1 MRKLFKNKYAL
12 LIICA
17 ILCLSIAM
25 VYTFSGSVNTSQ
37 KIRDINLNSKQV
49 DVQSILNEFSD
60 VDMDKNNER
69 ILFEG
74 TRKLDASLLKEID
87 NLSADDVNKLKTID
101 VRYSFKY
108 DMVNNIVTLK
118 ATMNMPDGTVKI
130 DTITGVGFINDANE
144 IDAVMNVD
152 GEGILLSE
160 MRNAGLI
167 DNVGWFSRIIK
178 KVAKVVAVAA
188 VVVAAVAVVV
198 ATAGVAAPAVVAAG
212 IGVTSTVV
220 ASTSLA
226 IAGYSAATAAVAA
239 GVYVAA
245 DRTENFEWQGT
256 TYKFKALTKEEIRRL
271 EYKDVFLAVI
281 GKDDRVYI
289 SPFILT
295 DREVVV
301 AARSGCY
308 FYCVSKTR
316 ANSVAKKANRE
327 YWPKLHET
335 DKKGYYDH
343 YHIYKVNDTSHFFFG
358 LPKG

>member
-1 MRKLFKNKYAL
+1 MRKLFKNKYVL

-25 VYTFSGSVNTSQ
+25 VYTFSESVNTSQ
-37 KIRDINLNSKQV
+37 QIRDINLNSKQV

-60 VDMDKNNER
+60 VEMDKNNER

-101 VRYSFKY
+101 VRYSFQY

-118 ATMNMPDGTVKI
+118 ATMYMPDGTVKI
-130 DTITGVGFINDANE
+130 DTVTGVGFINDANE

-245 DRTENFEWQGT
+245 DRTETLEFDGKKYEC
-256 TYKFKALTKEEIRRL
+256 KLLTKDMAYQIKGK
-271 EYKDVFLAVI
+271 YFLATR
-281 GKDDRVYI
+281 GKDDRLYI
-289 SPFILT
+289 CLIPVSF
-295 DREVVV
+295 DMAKY
-301 AARSGCY
+301 AAEIFKIDIYTFQQSSAFRLAQSIAHDISYEPDYAKRIGY
-308 FYCVSKTR
+308 F
-316 ANSVAKKANRE
+316 
-327 YWPKLHET
+327 
-335 DKKGYYDH
+335 DH
-343 YHIYKVNDTSHFFFG
+343 YHARPKTPAHFFFG
-358 LPKG
+358 FPRLK